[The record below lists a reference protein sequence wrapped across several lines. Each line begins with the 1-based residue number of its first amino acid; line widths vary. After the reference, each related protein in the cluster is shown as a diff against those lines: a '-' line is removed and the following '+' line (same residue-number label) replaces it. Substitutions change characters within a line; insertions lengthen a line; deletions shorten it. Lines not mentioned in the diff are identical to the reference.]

1 MILYGLTAILGDLIS
16 LSALHLVWWRVM
28 LTSLSLLFFVGFGRQ
43 ILNIPRKDLWS
54 FIGIGAIVAFHWVTF
69 YGGVKLA
76 NASVTL
82 VALATTSLFT
92 SLLEPLLTDKK
103 LDFIEVFIGLL
114 IIPPLLL
121 IANNIDLSMIRGFQ
135 VALLSAFLAAI
146 FSTLNKKLVDKAN
159 SYQITFVEM
168 ASAFVFISLFIPFLT
183 SDYTSLIPQKKDWL
197 YLIFLSLGCTTFAFI
212 ITMKALKHVS
222 AFDANLVIN
231 LEPVY
236 GIILAIVL
244 LKENTELSTRFY
256 WGALLILLIV
266 FSHPLIKKYKT
277 KKNDIR
283 P

>member
-1 MILYGLTAILGDLIS
+1 VILYGLTAILGDLIS

-212 ITMKALKHVS
+212 ITMKALKHVP